1 MLSVELEPMERAEDL
16 FLAYGVPFD
25 PRILSIHRLAILRR
39 FGLRL
44 AHMGTTPEDADQR
57 RRLLAE
63 ALAEAHDFFANG
75 GRQERPVPR
84 EKLITLRVR

>member
-1 MLSVELEPMERAEDL
+1 MLSVELETMERAEDL

-44 AHMGTTPEDADQR
+44 ARIGTSLEDADQR
-57 RRLLAE
+57 RRVLAE
-63 ALAEAHDFFANG
+63 ALTEAHDFFAKG
-75 GRQERPVPR
+75 GRAERLAPR
-84 EKLITLRVR
+84 EKLVTLRVR